1 MSAAPTPLIQVV
13 HYADPWCWYCWGLE
27 PVLRRLKEVYGD
39 EIELVYKMG
48 GMFNDMSEWM
58 AENGVDSMEALES
71 WVKDSDKQMGNPFNV
86 RFVTNLKPAS
96 TWPACV
102 AVKAAESQGRELGEE
117 FYRGLMEAV
126 QIFGKDGSDQ
136 AVQTRVAQDVGLDP
150 EKFQSDLGHPRS
162 QQRFLSDKD
171 EMTREKGHFYALRI
185 INTKTSRSKMVSGY
199 QAEPYERAIDILSGG
214 KLWKKTPIDLV
225 EYLERRRGGLVGTRE
240 ISTVFS
246 IEESDAARRLDGLSK
261 GNVVQKREVSGVGSY
276 WSVGTHASPETLTL
290 EQVELAHVTSPYR
303 VTRRADLDSLVKPA
317 VQRLYTEVSE
327 RPNKEFH
334 FPIGRKAAI
343 LVGYSKADLD
353 TIPQTAVESFAGV
366 GYPFA
371 SEVIKKGD
379 TILDVGS
386 GSGTDIL
393 VAAHKTGPKGDVYGL
408 DFTDAMI
415 KKAESNISHSGLRN
429 VKILKGEA
437 TKIPLPDESVDVVT
451 SNGVLNLVPNKQ
463 KAFQEIYRVLKP
475 GGRIQI
481 SDIIVDRD
489 VQSACGLVPQL
500 WADCIGG
507 AAVEK
512 DYLAMIK
519 KAGFSRT
526 RRVRSFDYFA
536 ESASD
541 AVKRLA
547 RTFGARS
554 VVITAA
560 KKTS

>member
-1 MSAAPTPLIQVV
+1 M
-13 HYADPWCWYCWGLE
+13 
-27 PVLRRLKEVYGD
+27 KEVYGD
-39 EIELVYKMG
+39 GIELVYKMG
-48 GMFNDMSEWM
+48 GMFDDMGEWM
-58 AENGVDSMEALES
+58 AENGVDSMEALKS
-71 WVKDSDKQMGNPFNV
+71 WVEDSDRQMGNPFNV
-86 RFVTNLKPAS
+86 RFVTDLKPAS

-102 AVKAAESQGRELGEE
+102 AVKAAENQGRELGEE

-126 QIFGKDGSDQ
+126 QVFGKNGSDQ
-136 AVQTRVAQDVGLDP
+136 IVQAQVAQRVGLDVD
-150 EKFQSDLGHPRS
+150 KFQSDLGHRRS
-162 QQRFLSDKD
+162 KQRFLSDKN
-171 EMTREKGHFYALRI
+171 EMTRAKGHFYALI
-185 INTKTSRSKMVSGY
+185 VVNTKTGRSKMVSGY
-199 QAEPYERAIDILSGG
+199 QAEPYERAIDILTGG
-214 KLWKKTPIDLV
+214 KLWKKTPIDLT
-225 EYLERRRGGLVGTRE
+225 EYLERRKGGLVGTRE

-246 IEESDAARRLDGLSK
+246 IEEGEAVRRLEGLVKS
-261 GNVVQKREVSGVGSY
+261 NVVQKRDVSGVGSY
-276 WSVGTHASPETLTL
+276 WSVGTHASPQTLTL
-290 EQVELAHVTSPYR
+290 EEIELAHVTSPYR
-303 VTRRADLDSLVKPA
+303 VTREADLDSLVKPA

-327 RPNKEFH
+327 QPNKEFH
-334 FPIGRKAAI
+334 FPIGRRAAF
-343 LVGYSKADLD
+343 LVGYSKAEIEK
-353 TIPQTAVESFAGV
+353 IPQTAVESFAGV

-371 SEVIKKGD
+371 AKAIKKGD
-379 TILDVGS
+379 AVLDVGS

-393 VAAHKTGPKGDVYGL
+393 VAAHKTGPKGQVYGL
-408 DFTDAMI
+408 DFTDSMI
-415 KKAESNISHSGLRN
+415 KKAESNIARSGLRN

-463 KAFQEIYRVLKP
+463 KAFHEIYRVLKP

-512 DYLAMIK
+512 DYLTMIK
-519 KAGFSRT
+519 KAGFSQA
-526 RRVRSFDYFA
+526 RRVLRFDYFS

-554 VVITAA
+554 VVITAG
-560 KKTS
+560 KKNS

>member
-1 MSAAPTPLIQVV
+1 
-13 HYADPWCWYCWGLE
+13 
-27 PVLRRLKEVYGD
+27 LKEVYGD
-39 EIELVYKMG
+39 GIELVYKMG
-48 GMFNDMSEWM
+48 GMFNDMGEWM
-58 AENGVDSMEALES
+58 TENGVDSMEALKS

-86 RFVTNLKPAS
+86 HFVTNLKPTS

-136 AVQTRVAQDVGLDP
+136 MVQAQVALQVGLDAD
-150 EKFQSDLGHPRS
+150 KFQSDLGRRRS
-162 QQRFLSDKD
+162 KQRFLSDKN

-185 INTKTSRSKMVSGY
+185 INAKTGRSKMVSGY
-199 QAEPYERAIDILSGG
+199 QAEPYERAIDILSSG
-214 KLWKKTPIDLV
+214 KLWKKTPIDLI
-225 EYLERRRGGLVGTRE
+225 EYLERRKGGLVGTRE

-246 IEESDAARRLDGLSK
+246 IEEGEAVRRLDGLSK
-261 GNVVQKREVSGVGSY
+261 GKIVQRREVSGVGSY
-276 WSVGTHASPETLTL
+276 WSVETHASPQTLTL

-303 VTRRADLDSLVKPA
+303 VTKEADLDSLVKPA

-327 RPNKEFH
+327 QPNKEFH
-334 FPIGRKAAI
+334 FPIGRKAAL

-353 TIPQTAVESFAGV
+353 TIPETAVESFAGV

-371 SEVIKKGD
+371 ADAIKKGD
-379 TILDVGS
+379 TVLDVGS

-393 VAAHKTGPKGDVYGL
+393 VAANKTGPKGEVYGL
-408 DFTDAMI
+408 DFTAAMI
-415 KKAESNISHSGLRN
+415 KKAESNIAQAGLRN

-437 TKIPLPDESVDVVT
+437 TSIPLPDKSVDVVT

-463 KAFQEIYRVLKP
+463 KAFHEIFRVLKP

-512 DYLAMIK
+512 DYFAMIK
-519 KAGFSRT
+519 KAGFSQA
-526 RRVRSFDYFA
+526 RRVRSFDYFS
-536 ESASD
+536 ESTSD
-541 AVKRLA
+541 SVKRLA
-547 RTFGARS
+547 RTFGAKS
-554 VVITAA
+554 LVITAA
-560 KKTS
+560 KKTL

>member
-1 MSAAPTPLIQVV
+1 
-13 HYADPWCWYCWGLE
+13 
-27 PVLRRLKEVYGD
+27 LKEVYGD

-48 GMFNDMSEWM
+48 GMYNDMGEWM
-58 AENGVDSMEALES
+58 AENGVDSMDALES

-86 RFVTNLKPAS
+86 RFVTDLKPAS

-136 AVQTRVAQDVGLDP
+136 AVQAQVVQEVGLDAD
-150 EKFQSDLGHPRS
+150 KFQSDLGQPKC
-162 QQRFLSDKD
+162 QQRFLADKN
-171 EMTREKGHFYALRI
+171 EMAREKGHFYALRI
-185 INTKTSRSKMVSGY
+185 INTKSGRSKMVSGY
-199 QAEPYERAIDILSGG
+199 QAEPYEIAIDTLAGG
-214 KLWKKTPIDLV
+214 KLWKKTPIDII
-225 EYLERRRGGLVGTRE
+225 EYLERRVGGLVGTRE

-246 IEESDAARRLDGLSK
+246 IEESEAFHRLEGLSK
-261 GNVVQKREVSGVGSY
+261 GNVVQKREVSGVGSF
-276 WSVGTHASPETLTL
+276 WSVQTNTSPQTLSL

-303 VTRRADLDSLVKPA
+303 VTKKEDLDSLVKPA

-334 FPIGRKAAI
+334 FPIGRKAAL
-343 LVGYSKADLD
+343 LVGYSISDID
-353 TIPQTAVESFAGV
+353 MIPQSAVESFAGV

-371 SEVIKKGD
+371 AEVIMKGD
-379 TILDVGS
+379 TVLDVGS

-393 VAAHKTGPKGDVYGL
+393 VAAHKTGPKGEVYGL

-415 KKAESNISHSGLRN
+415 KKAESNIARSGLQN
-429 VKILKGEA
+429 VKILRGEA
-437 TKIPLPDESVDVVT
+437 TKIPLPDKSVDVVT

-481 SDIIVDRD
+481 SDIIVDTD

-512 DYLAMIK
+512 DYFAMLE
-519 KAGFSRT
+519 KAGFSQT
-526 RRVRSFDYFA
+526 RRVRSFDYFS
-536 ESASD
+536 ESASA

-554 VVITAA
+554 LVITAG
-560 KKTS
+560 KKAHRN